1 LVQKYRTNEDGHFHR
16 GFYRKLQIDVSTNWQ
31 ELRLTRFVRS
41 VPDIAFALESSP
53 RFRLHV
59 LIVGDGTEA

>member
-1 LVQKYRTNEDGHFHR
+1 MEIDLHEN
-16 GFYRKLQIDVSTNWQ
+16 RKLQIDVSTNWQ
-31 ELRLTRFVRS
+31 ELRSTRFVRS
-41 VPDIAFALESSP
+41 VPDMAFALES